1 MKKFGISQAVRRVE
15 DTRLLTGHGRFVDD
29 IAPKGAAVAA
39 FLRSPYAHATIKSVD
54 VDAARGAPG
63 VIGVWTGADLDIAIV
78 NDLDSAQQ
86 QNRDGTKG
94 AKPKRPALASGRVR
108 HVGEGVAMVVAETL
122 EQARDAIDLI
132 EVDYDELPANV
143 DPTAVATAEQL
154 HPDTAPG
161 NQGYDWAFGNE
172 ADVDAAFADAADVVT
187 LNLVNNK
194 VIAASL
200 EPRGAYA
207 EWDDAAQRLH
217 IAFGGQ
223 GVWNLKGEMSRKLG
237 LKPEQVRVTNP
248 DVGGGFGMKGFSYP
262 EYFAIAEAA
271 RSLKRAVRWMSDR
284 SEAMMTD
291 VMGRDNVTT
300 AKAAFDKNH
309 RLLAVRFDIISNLG
323 AYNSAYGQMIQ
334 SVLAKFVQPGVYD
347 VQKLFMHVRGVYT
360 NTTPVDAYRGA
371 GRPEAIYAIERLM
384 DASARQLGLGQ
395 DELRRI
401 NFIKPAQFPY
411 VTAVGETYD
420 VGNFDKV
427 LDAVLIDIDWAGF
440 EARRTEAA
448 SRGMLLG
455 RGLAYYIESILG
467 AQNETT
473 KIEFAEDGGL
483 NLYVGTQSNGQGH
496 ETVFAQILH
505 ERTGLTFDKIRLVQG
520 DSDLI
525 AKGGG
530 TGGSRSVTMQGNSI
544 NAAADEMI
552 EKFRA
557 MAEEE
562 LEASAADLVFE
573 DGAWRV
579 AGTDKALTLEDLAT
593 IARAKGA
600 QDLLV
605 TERENTVEARSFPNG
620 AHVAEVE
627 IDPDTG
633 VTRVVRY
640 AVADDLG
647 VLMNPMLAEGQV
659 HGGVIQGIGQA
670 LQEQVSYDAQGQ
682 LLSASFMDY
691 SIPRAEDVPM
701 IPFHS
706 VPTPSTANPI
716 GMKGCGEAG
725 TVGALAAVT
734 NAGLDALSRVGVG
747 HVDMPL
753 TPQRV
758 WSWLQAAR
766 IAAE

>member
-1 MKKFGISQAVRRVE
+1 
-15 DTRLLTGHGRFVDD
+15 
-29 IAPKGAAVAA
+29 
-39 FLRSPYAHATIKSVD
+39 
-54 VDAARGAPG
+54 
-63 VIGVWTGADLDIAIV
+63 
-78 NDLDSAQQ
+78 
-86 QNRDGTKG
+86 
-94 AKPKRPALASGRVR
+94 
-108 HVGEGVAMVVAETL
+108 
-122 EQARDAIDLI
+122 
-132 EVDYDELPANV
+132 
-143 DPTAVATAEQL
+143 
-154 HPDTAPG
+154 
-161 NQGYDWAFGNE
+161 
-172 ADVDAAFADAADVVT
+172 
-187 LNLVNNK
+187 
-194 VIAASL
+194 
-200 EPRGAYA
+200 
-207 EWDDAAQRLH
+207 
-217 IAFGGQ
+217 
-223 GVWNLKGEMSRKLG
+223 
-237 LKPEQVRVTNP
+237 
-248 DVGGGFGMKGFSYP
+248 
-262 EYFAIAEAA
+262 
-271 RSLKRAVRWMSDR
+271 
-284 SEAMMTD
+284 
-291 VMGRDNVTT
+291 
-300 AKAAFDKNH
+300 
-309 RLLAVRFDIISNLG
+309 
-323 AYNSAYGQMIQ
+323 
-334 SVLAKFVQPGVYD
+334 
-347 VQKLFMHVRGVYT
+347 
-360 NTTPVDAYRGA
+360 
-371 GRPEAIYAIERLM
+371 
-384 DASARQLGLGQ
+384 
-395 DELRRI
+395 
-401 NFIKPAQFPY
+401 
-411 VTAVGETYD
+411 
-420 VGNFDKV
+420 
-427 LDAVLIDIDWAGF
+427 
-440 EARRTEAA
+440 
-448 SRGMLLG
+448 
-455 RGLAYYIESILG
+455 
-467 AQNETT
+467 
-473 KIEFAEDGGL
+473 
-483 NLYVGTQSNGQGH
+483 
-496 ETVFAQILH
+496 
-505 ERTGLTFDKIRLVQG
+505 
-520 DSDLI
+520 
-525 AKGGG
+525 
-530 TGGSRSVTMQGNSI
+530 MQGNSI